1 MVTSPRAPVNKVA
14 HNLMVVKLLMVFFC
28 NMWFFTQV
36 RHGRRL
42 YDCRIEYDQ
51 PQTDGISATVSL
63 SEDDQGLAPGQYAV
77 FYQDG
82 VCLGSAVIM
91 EALGGADDLSVSSQA
106 LEVATQHF
114 DVTAYKASKPKVS
127 SSLRVSEGSEKI
139 LRKTRIRPSR
149 NSEEGKADVESHN
162 GSGNLMPSSCAD
174 DNAMAADVDET
185 IVAIPDSL
193 VSRIETRTDGRKA
206 DWTRLLPRFL
216 LAVFQR

>member
-1 MVTSPRAPVNKVA
+1 VNKVA
-14 HNLMVVKLLMVFFC
+14 HSLMVVKLLKVFLAMCGFS
-28 NMWFFTQV
+28 QV
-36 RHGRRL
+36 RHGPRL
-42 YDCRIEYDQ
+42 YDCRIEHDQ
-51 PQTDGISATVSL
+51 SQTDGISATVNL

-82 VCLGSAVIM
+82 VCLGSAVIT

-106 LEVATQHF
+106 LEVATQLF

-149 NSEEGKADVESHN
+149 NSEEGKADVKSHN
-162 GSGNLMPSSCAD
+162 NSGNIMSSSCGD
-174 DNAMAADVDET
+174 DNAMADVDET
-185 IVAIPDSL
+185 IVTVPNSL
-193 VSRIETRTDGRKA
+193 VSRIETPTDDQKA

-216 LAVFQR
+216 LAVLQR